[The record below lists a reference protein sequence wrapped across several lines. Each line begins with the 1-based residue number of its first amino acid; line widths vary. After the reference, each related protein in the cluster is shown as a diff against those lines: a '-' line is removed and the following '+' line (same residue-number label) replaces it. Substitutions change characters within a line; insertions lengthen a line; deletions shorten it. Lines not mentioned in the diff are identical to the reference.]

1 MSVITIPT
9 AKIQLGRHLS
19 GTGAV
24 LAGSSTPYAFFP
36 IEIRWPNIAENQ
48 YIPDLTLGGSN
59 DQTQNVSGFGNS
71 LFFDFETNIGL
82 AGGIQ
87 AFMVNNL
94 AYTYGEIKI
103 PRSKIH
109 NNYTSIY
116 VSNCGSFNPR
126 SLAGVLGNDG
136 LGGCGRF
143 DIYWDYLNNYSSGF
157 EIVVNSKSS
166 GRYRGISD
174 QCSVASSTNPL
185 DYSINGNGPDGT
197 PVSSFNT
204 YFSDGGT
211 VSDLTITIPW
221 NDINNVSAIFV
232 HFIEA
237 DSGGGGGI

>member
-1 MSVITIPT
+1 MSAITIPT
-9 AKIQLGRHLS
+9 SRIQLKHHLS
-19 GTGAV
+19 GQGAV
-24 LAGSSTPYAFFP
+24 LPGTSTPYAFFP
-36 IEIRWPNIAENQ
+36 IEIRWPSIAENQ
-48 YIPDLTLGGSN
+48 YIPDLTQFSAN
-59 DQTQNVSGFGNS
+59 DQTQDVSGFGNS

-87 AFMVNNL
+87 AFMVNSL

-116 VSNCGSFNPR
+116 VSNCGTFNPR
-126 SLAGVLGNDG
+126 SLAGVSGNANS

-174 QCSVASSTNPL
+174 QCGVTPTIENC
-185 DYSINGNGPDGT
+185 SINGNGPDGT
-197 PVSSFNT
+197 PVNSLNT

-211 VSDLTITIPW
+211 VGDLTVTIPW
-221 NDINNVSAIFV
+221 NDINNVRAIFV

>member
-9 AKIQLGRHLS
+9 SKIALGNHLS

-59 DQTQNVSGFGNS
+59 DQTQNVSGFGDS
-71 LFFDFETNIGL
+71 LFFEFETNIGL

-87 AFMVNNL
+87 AFMANSL
-94 AYTYGEIKI
+94 SFTYGEIKI

-116 VSNCGSFNPR
+116 VSNCGTFNPR
-126 SLAGVLGNDG
+126 SLAGVLNNTG

-174 QCSVASSTNPL
+174 QCGVSPSIENC
-185 DYSINGNGPDGT
+185 SINGNGPDGT

-221 NDINNVSAIFV
+221 NDINNVTAIFV

>member
-9 AKIQLGRHLS
+9 SKIALGNHLS
-19 GTGAV
+19 GRGAV

-59 DQTQNVSGFGNS
+59 DQTQFADGFGTS

-87 AFMVNNL
+87 AFMVNSL

-116 VSNCGSFNPR
+116 VSNCGTFNPR
-126 SLAGVLGNDG
+126 SLGGVSGYFDA

-157 EIVVNSKSS
+157 EIVVNSKSL

-174 QCSVASSTNPL
+174 QCSVAASTNPL
-185 DYSINGNGPDGT
+185 DYSINGNGPDGN

-204 YFSDGGT
+204 YFSDGGD
-211 VSDLTITIPW
+211 VYDLTITIPW
-221 NDINNVSAIFV
+221 NDINSVQAIFV
-232 HFIEA
+232 HFIEP
-237 DSGGGGGI
+237 

>member
-1 MSVITIPT
+1 MSVIKIPT
-9 AKIQLGRHLS
+9 ARIALGNNLS
-19 GTGAV
+19 GTGAF
-24 LAGSSTPYAFFP
+24 LTSSLTPYAFFP

-48 YIPDLTLGGSN
+48 YIPDLTSGGSN

-71 LFFDFETNIGL
+71 LFFDFQTNIEL

-87 AFMVNNL
+87 AFMVDSL

-116 VSNCGSFNPR
+116 VSNCGTFNPR
-126 SLAGVLGNDG
+126 SLAGVSDPDLTG
-136 LGGCGRF
+136 LGGCGRY

-157 EIVVNSKSS
+157 EIVVNSKSL

-174 QCSVASSTNPL
+174 QCSVASSLTPE

-204 YFSDGGT
+204 YFSDGGS

-221 NDINNVSAIFV
+221 KDINNVQAIFV
-232 HFIEA
+232 HFIQP
-237 DSGGGGGI
+237 

>member
-9 AKIQLGRHLS
+9 SKIALGNHLS
-19 GTGAV
+19 GQGAV
-24 LAGSSTPYAFFP
+24 LPTSSTPYAFFP

-48 YIPDLTLGGSN
+48 YIPDLTQFSAN
-59 DQTQNVSGFGNS
+59 DQTQDVSGFGNS

-87 AFMVNNL
+87 AFMVDSL

-143 DIYWDYLNNYSSGF
+143 DIYWDYSNNYSSGF

-174 QCSVASSTNPL
+174 QCGVAPTIENCR
-185 DYSINGNGPDGT
+185 INGNGPDGT
-197 PVSSFNT
+197 SSTT
-204 YFSDGGT
+204 YFEDGGS

-221 NDINNVSAIFV
+221 NDINNVQAIFV

-237 DSGGGGGI
+237 DSGGGGGIW

>member
-1 MSVITIPT
+1 MSVIRIPT
-9 AKIQLGRHLS
+9 SKIALGNNLA

-24 LAGSSTPYAFFP
+24 LTSSLSPYAFFP
-36 IEIRWPNIAENQ
+36 IEIRWPNVAENQ

-59 DQTQNVSGFGNS
+59 DQTQNVSGFGDS
-71 LFFDFETNIGL
+71 LFFSFETNIEL

-87 AFMVNNL
+87 AFMVDSL

-109 NNYTSIY
+109 SNYTSIY

-126 SLAGVLGNDG
+126 SLAGVLGNGG

-174 QCSVASSTNPL
+174 QCGVAPTIENC
-185 DYSINGNGPDGT
+185 SINGNGPDGT
-197 PVSSFNT
+197 AVNSFNT

-211 VSDLTITIPW
+211 VSDSTITIPW
-221 NDINNVSAIFV
+221 KDINNVQAIFV

-237 DSGGGGGI
+237 DGGGGGGI

>member
-9 AKIQLGRHLS
+9 SKIALGNHLS

-59 DQTQNVSGFGNS
+59 DQTQFVDGFGTS

-87 AFMVNNL
+87 AFMVDSL

-116 VSNCGSFNPR
+116 VSNCGTFNPR
-126 SLAGVLGNDG
+126 SLGGVSGNFDA

-157 EIVVNSKSS
+157 EIVVNSKSL

-174 QCSVASSTNPL
+174 QCSVAASTNPL

-197 PVSSFNT
+197 PVSGFNN
-204 YFSDGGT
+204 YFYDAGT
-211 VSDLTITIPW
+211 VSDLTIPIPW
-221 NDINNVSAIFV
+221 NDINNVEAIFV
-232 HFIEA
+232 HFIEP
-237 DSGGGGGI
+237 